1 MPCNPMVCP
10 DCSYPPNFSILQ
22 LPVNSEGVI
31 RYEIECRDCGDV
43 WVELDDETSDLDDF
57 YKFS

>member
-22 LPVNSEGVI
+22 LPVNSEGLI
-31 RYEIECRDCGDV
+31 RYEVECRDCGDV
-43 WVELDDETSDLDDF
+43 WVELDDEAHQEDVL
-57 YKFS
+57 